1 MGDIPADCN
10 ALRRL
15 NDKLDFSRDNCEWY
29 FSEKLR
35 TQKAKMMFDRRRP
48 HLKNKKM
55 VRVALDKDIYDTIK
69 GLVPKKNDQDERQV
83 ENLLAFTLKE
93 LFMPLARSP
102 APQKTDG
109 T

>member
-1 MGDIPADCN
+1 
-10 ALRRL
+10 
-15 NDKLDFSRDNCEWY
+15 
-29 FSEKLR
+29 
-35 TQKAKMMFDRRRP
+35 MMFDRRKP